1 MVHSPPSRRRSA
13 FVRLSD
19 VLLTVVAI
27 LAVSALVPACGGGGG
42 NHGGAGTAA
51 GAVPVQATRV
61 R

>member
-1 MVHSPPSRRRSA
+1 
-13 FVRLSD
+13 VRLSD
-19 VLLTVVAI
+19 VLLTVIAI
-27 LAVSALVPACGGGGG
+27 LAVSALVPACGGGG